1 MDGEVWWAKFH
12 GVVRSWTRLKL
23 CANTGVL
30 LRERKG
36 DLTPIN
42 TEEEATGRW
51 NQRLGYLQDEGCQ
64 GLLVTMVTIRCW
76 KRRGEPSGEID
87 P

>member
-23 CANTGVL
+23 CATTGVL

-51 NQRLGYLQDEGCQ
+51 NQRLEYLQGKGCQ

-76 KRRGEPSGEID
+76 KRGGAFSRN
-87 P
+87 